1 MVGFEPSNHS
11 VHRVRQCSSYRLGF
25 VISKLSSIATTELM
39 QTLPQC
45 YAATTAARCFQDNW
59 QLRDH
64 GLRNQS
70 RRLAATALDWARQ
83 PSACRRC
90 WNWSICILIDIF
102 IQLRE
107 VCGAESSQ
115 NDLVTYG
122 LQKTIYSLFQLKVNQ
137 FKFKKVW
144 SGDHRLS
151 SRGAGL
157 PWLQLSSSS
166 GWTMAPFARGLGA
179 VVHRPKHLEFHGWKL
194 REREFWGLFAAW
206 SVCFFPLRKSLEES
220 ESLNRWLI
228 YIYINITYLLQMM
241 YILTI

>member
-90 WNWSICILIDIF
+90 WNWSICILIEFNRYIYTATGSLWGWIF
-102 IQLRE
+102 PKWPCNIWSPKNYILIISAEGESIQIQEGVIWWSSTFLQRSGPSLTSIVIE
-107 VCGAESSQ
+107 FRMDNGAFCARIGSS
-115 NDLVTYG
+115 G
-122 LQKTIYSLFQLKVNQ
+122 LQAQTAWV
-137 FKFKKVW
+137 
-144 SGDHRLS
+144 
-151 SRGAGL
+151 
-157 PWLQLSSSS
+157 PWLKTAWKGVLGVVCCVICSLLS
-166 GWTMAPFARGLGA
+166 P
-179 VVHRPKHLEFHGWKL
+179 
-194 REREFWGLFAAW
+194 
-206 SVCFFPLRKSLEES
+206 
-220 ESLNRWLI
+220 
-228 YIYINITYLLQMM
+228 
-241 YILTI
+241 